1 MAALSSNSSLDW
13 ASLPMEVFHS
23 ILDKLEFVADCMSF
37 NAVCTEWRN
46 ASCEKLEQVRANHKR
61 HCSNHK
67 RHCSD
72 HQQLPLLM
80 VPTSDTSRERSALLY
95 DVTQKGGCKFYL
107 RLPEARCRGSS
118 HGWLIVVDPSFK
130 VILVN
135 PHSRKFIHLPVLQR
149 LVFETGSNYLLH
161 ALIPFRCVLS
171 VDPDEN
177 PNEYVLM
184 VIYGSQNRLAFIKSG
199 DTHWS
204 YIDKNHCDDLNFFT
218 TTDSDS
224 IFIDRESWNLKDI
237 VYKDGLFYVLEQQGQ
252 LLSCDV
258 SGTLKVERVTP
269 PDTLHWTN
277 RDKTYL
283 VESPQGHLFRVI
295 KVVDDD
301 RTTVGFVIYKLIY
314 SLGNPR
320 WTEVKSLG
328 DVALFLGDNHS
339 ISVVASDFPSCQPNS
354 IYFCEHYHEFY
365 SLPDDRYDVGVFSL
379 LDGAITPIY
388 PYSRKMMQ
396 PRRLMLCSFWFS
408 PCPAHLKSIQR
419 CKEEDVH
426 YCHIFVYAYRFFK

>member
-1 MAALSSNSSLDW
+1 
-13 ASLPMEVFHS
+13 
-23 ILDKLEFVADCMSF
+23 MSF

-184 VIYGSQNRLAFIKSG
+184 
-199 DTHWS
+199 
-204 YIDKNHCDDLNFFT
+204 
-218 TTDSDS
+218 
-224 IFIDRESWNLKDI
+224 DI

-269 PDTLHWTN
+269 PDTLHRTN

-419 CKEEDVH
+419 WSQGGQHYWRKMRKRTPSLRVKHPNKNFDLSLETLSGGGNQSDDRPKELVLTDMMCSLMLNYQNLVH
-426 YCHIFVYAYRFFK
+426 GVNPAQGVEEVEK